1 MNKSKGHLKASTV
14 VKINNLVQSV
24 GWPIVATILGLLLG
38 AVIIILS
45 GYDPLKVYAVMVDKS
60 LLSSYYL
67 FTTLTRAVPV
77 IICAMAACICWRAG
91 YINLGIQGQMT
102 FGAMAAVLVALY
114 CPGPKFLVMILA
126 ILAGGVVGALYAVIP
141 TVLQWKGGLSMVVCT
156 LMLNYVATDITT
168 YMASFPFKS
177 STADVIVQ
185 QTDMIDEAL
194 RFPRLIQGQTVNI
207 SLFIALAVVIG
218 IVFFCNNTVLGY
230 ESKMGGFNPH
240 FARYGGTK
248 QVRTMF
254 ITMCMAGAVAG
265 LAGICE
271 CFGTKYCYT
280 AGMFSSAGYAWT
292 GLQAALIGQ
301 LNPVVATVYAIL
313 LTALDVGGSAIQRN
327 FGVPSQLSDI
337 IKCAITLFVSVRIV
351 ERIEAQKQ
359 PKGLSAKT
367 VRNIHQII
375 SSALKLAVEQRL
387 IARNP
392 ADGCALPKAER
403 KEMQTLPVEQLTSF
417 LREAKDSGVFA
428 LYYIDLTTGLR
439 RGELL
444 GLKWSDIDLEKGDL
458 RVQRQIGRIDGKII
472 EMPLKTKN
480 AYRTLPLS
488 ADAIDVLMQQ
498 RRKTGNS
505 EWVFP
510 SPTGGPMSPDSVL
523 HMLHRVLKRAGL
535 PKVRFHDLRHTF
547 ATMALQNGVDIK
559 TVSGMLG
566 HFSAGFTLDT
576 YAHVTT
582 SAKREA
588 AKTMGDILSG
598 AV

>member
-1 MNKSKGHLKASTV
+1 MAKK
-14 VKINNLVQSV
+14 
-24 GWPIVATILGLLLG
+24 
-38 AVIIILS
+38 
-45 GYDPLKVYAVMVDKS
+45 
-60 LLSSYYL
+60 
-67 FTTLTRAVPV
+67 RANGEGS
-77 IICAMAACICWRAG
+77 IRKRADG
-91 YINLGIQGQMT
+91 RWEG
-102 FGAMAAVLVALY
+102 
-114 CPGPKFLVMILA
+114 
-126 ILAGGVVGALYAVIP
+126 
-141 TVLQWKGGLSMVVCT
+141 
-156 LMLNYVATDITT
+156 
-168 YMASFPFKS
+168 
-177 STADVIVQ
+177 
-185 QTDMIDEAL
+185 
-194 RFPRLIQGQTVNI
+194 R
-207 SLFIALAVVIG
+207 
-218 IVFFCNNTVLGY
+218 
-230 ESKMGGFNPH
+230 
-240 FARYGGTK
+240 
-248 QVRTMF
+248 
-254 ITMCMAGAVAG
+254 
-265 LAGICE
+265 
-271 CFGTKYCYT
+271 YT
-280 AGMFSSAGYAWT
+280 AGYHPET
-292 GLQAALIGQ
+292 GKRIIKNVLGKTQAECKAKLKK
-301 LNPVVATVYAIL
+301 AIEESH
-313 LTALDVGGSAIQRN
+313 ALDIGRADEYTVAAWLRTWFDLYAKPHIRPSTMNYYHRNIEQHIIPAI
-327 FGVPSQLSDI
+327 GDI
-337 IKCAITLFVSVRIV
+337 PLNDLTTLHLQQFYKKLLAEGRV
-351 ERIEAQKQ
+351 ERIESQKQ

-375 SSALKLAVEQRL
+375 SSALKLANEQRL

-392 ADGCALPKAER
+392 ADGCALPKVER

-488 ADAIDVLMQQ
+488 ADAISVLKMQ
-498 RRKTGNS
+498 KCKVGNS

-510 SPTGGPMSPDSVL
+510 SPSGGPMSPDSVL

-535 PKVRFHDLRHTF
+535 PRIRFHDLRHTF
-547 ATMALQNGVDIK
+547 ATLALQNGVDVK

-588 AKTMGDILSG
+588 AKTMGNILSG